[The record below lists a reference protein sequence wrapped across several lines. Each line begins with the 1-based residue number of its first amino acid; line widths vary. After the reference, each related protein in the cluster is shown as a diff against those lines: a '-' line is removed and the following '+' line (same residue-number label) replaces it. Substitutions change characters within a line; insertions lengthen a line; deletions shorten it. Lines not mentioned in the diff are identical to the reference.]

1 VVLPAVTIRLEQE
14 SDTDA
19 IRGVNLAAFETPSE
33 AALVDALR
41 EQGASIVSLVAV
53 DADVVVGHILFSPIT
68 VDGQDS
74 QMLGLAPM
82 AVRPERQRQG
92 IGSALVRAGLEASRG
107 RGAAAVVVV
116 GHAAFYPRFGFVPA
130 SRLGLRCE
138 YDVPDEVFMALEL
151 VSGARLEEKFGRAGK
166 AGLVRYHPAFADL

>member
-1 VVLPAVTIRLEQE
+1 MVLPAVTIRLEQ
-14 SDTDA
+14 DGDA
-19 IRGVNLAAFETPSE
+19 APIRGVHLAAFDTPSE

-41 EQGASIVSLVAV
+41 EHGASIVSLVAV
-53 DADVVVGHILFSPIT
+53 DADLIVGHILFSPIT

-92 IGSALVRAGLEASRG
+92 IGSALVRAGLEASRR

-116 GHAAFYPRFGFVPA
+116 GHAAFYPRFGFAPA
-130 SRLGLRCE
+130 SRFGLRCE

-151 VSGARLEEKFGRAGK
+151 VSGAILENVQSAGK
-166 AGLVRYHPAFADL
+166 AGRLVRYHPAFADL